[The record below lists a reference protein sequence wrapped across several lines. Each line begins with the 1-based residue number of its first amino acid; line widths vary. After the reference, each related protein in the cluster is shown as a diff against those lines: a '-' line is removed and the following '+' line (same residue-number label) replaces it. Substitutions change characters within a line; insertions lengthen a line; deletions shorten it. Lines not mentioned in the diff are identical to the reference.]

1 MNHVIIHVFKAS
13 SSATSPVK
21 IKKVVQDSILL
32 RPLVKKHIF
41 FLFGAKADC
50 YKELTKKASLY
61 FFQDKK
67 LLIRSLKTY
76 QNYRLIVHG
85 LPFKSIFRDF
95 LFAGIKLNYTAWI
108 NWGHGHSYS
117 RREIIKKTL
126 DMYIMPRLNSIIA
139 LTKYDEYLMT
149 RLYKSNNIQ
158 FLPYRSESIQNLFH
172 NNITSIKH
180 SGCNVLLGVSAGKP
194 QRHAVGIEYLSKLNL
209 KDINVFSPL
218 SYNINDE
225 NYIQSVIDVGQ
236 QKLGDH
242 FNPVKK
248 LMPIDEYVDFL
259 RKMDMII
266 LPSLK
271 QNGLFNIYI
280 LLYLGKKIFVPEKS
294 NIYISLTKLG
304 LQVETLDSINN
315 YSVTTEYDK
324 DIQRKNKQ
332 IILDLFDLDKTA
344 ENMKLFYSK
353 LCSTK
358 K

>member
-1 MNHVIIHVFKAS
+1 MNYLILHVFKTS
-13 SSATSPVK
+13 SSATSPEL
-21 IKKVVQDSILL
+21 IKQIIEDSELL
-32 RPLVKKHIF
+32 RPLVEKHIF
-41 FLFGAKADC
+41 FLFGAKTDY

-61 FFQDKK
+61 FFQDKN
-67 LLIRSLKTY
+67 LLIRSLKTH

-85 LPFKSIFRDF
+85 LPFKTIFRDF
-95 LFAGIKLNYTAWI
+95 LFTGIKLNHAAWI

-139 LTKYDEYLMT
+139 LTKYDEYLMAS
-149 RLYKSNNIQ
+149 LYKSKNIK
-158 FLPYRSESIQNLFH
+158 FLSYRSESIQNLFH

-315 YSVTTEYDK
+315 YSVTTECDK

>member
-1 MNHVIIHVFKAS
+1 MNYVILHVFKSS
-13 SSATSPVK
+13 SSATSPV
-21 IKKVVQDSILL
+21 IIEQILADSHLV
-32 RPLVKKHIF
+32 RPLVEKHVF
-41 FLFGAKADC
+41 FLFGAKTDC

-61 FFQDKK
+61 FFQDKN
-67 LLIRSLKTY
+67 LLIRSLKTH

-126 DMYIMPRLNSIIA
+126 DMYIKPRLNSIIA
-139 LTKYDEYLMT
+139 LTKYDEYLMA
-149 RLYKSNNIQ
+149 RLYKSNNVH
-158 FLPYRSESIQNLFH
+158 FLPYRSESIQKLFD
-172 NNITSIKH
+172 NSLTSIKH
-180 SGCNVLLGVSAGKP
+180 SGRNILLGVSAGKP
-194 QRHAVGIEYLSKLNL
+194 QRHIVGIECLSKLDL
-209 KDINVFSPL
+209 KGINVYAPL
-218 SYNINDE
+218 SYNISDE
-225 NYIQSVIDVGQ
+225 KYIQSVIDEGQ
-236 QKLGDH
+236 RKLGDH

-280 LLYLGKKIFVPEKS
+280 LLYLGKKIFVPEES

-304 LQVETLDSINN
+304 LQVETLESISN
-315 YSVTTEYDK
+315 YSVITEYVK

-344 ENMKLFYSK
+344 KNLKLFYSK
-353 LCSTK
+353 LCLIKS
-358 K
+358 